1 MSAPGSRVYEY
12 VQDRRHV
19 GELADA
25 SVGRSSVAG
34 QPPHSTI
41 YLRIVDG
48 TVREGRFQTSGCG
61 FQVACCGAL
70 IELCNDR
77 PIAYCLS
84 IGAAEI
90 VAHLGGLPPT
100 RLYCAELAIE
110 ALRDC
115 LATAEELPAATLVE
129 AAR

>member
-25 SVGRSSVAG
+25 SVGRSSLAG

-48 TVREGRFQTSGCG
+48 KVREGRFQTSGCG
-61 FQVACCGAL
+61 FQLACCGAL
-70 IELCNDR
+70 IELCLGRRTGDCATIR
-77 PIAYCLS
+77 P
-84 IGAAEI
+84 EDI
-90 VAHLGGLPPT
+90 VAHLCGLPPT
-100 RLYCAELAIE
+100 RLYCADLAVAALHDALSLHVSPAPAPAGE
-110 ALRDC
+110 AN
-115 LATAEELPAATLVE
+115 
-129 AAR
+129 